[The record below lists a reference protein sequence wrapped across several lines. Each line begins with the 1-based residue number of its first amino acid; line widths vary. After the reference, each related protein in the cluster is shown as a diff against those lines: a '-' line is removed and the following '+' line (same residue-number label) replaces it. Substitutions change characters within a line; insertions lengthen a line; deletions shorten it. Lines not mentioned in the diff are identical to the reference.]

1 MHKNFRENH
10 LFSFLQRFDAESKPL
25 DLSMADFFRSKKS
38 LGSHDRRFLGDAAY
52 ALVRWKG
59 LLDHMLGKT
68 SSWEDRF
75 FLYQRLDLDHLPPEI
90 PAWIRSGAS
99 KWLYD
104 EVVYSHGKEKAASLC
119 RALNDPAPLTVRV
132 NTLKT
137 TREALLS
144 SWKNRFGAKAC
155 ETPTAIHFPKRE
167 PLTSLHEF
175 KEGLFEIQDEGSQ
188 RVAQLV
194 LANPGDQVLDYCSGS
209 GGKSLAFAARLEGKG
224 QIYLHD
230 IREHILHQ
238 AKKRMNRAG
247 IQNAQFLPP
256 GHRRLSSLKNKI
268 DWVLAD
274 VPCSGSGTYRRNPD
288 MKWKADGEMLDRLVQ
303 QQRDIFSLAINYA
316 KPGGKIVY
324 ATCSLFSRE
333 NQEQVDYFLKTLP
346 LDLEGEPLSIL
357 PTSNG
362 PDGFFAAVFSKKIL
376 TSDKIS
382 SQTM

>member
-10 LFSFLQRFDAESKPL
+10 LFSFLLRFDAEGKPL
-25 DLSMADFFRSKKS
+25 DLSLADFFKSKKS
-38 LGSHDRRFLGDAAY
+38 LGSHDRRFLGDSAY
-52 ALVRWKG
+52 GLVRWKG
-59 LLDHMLGKT
+59 LLDHMLGKP
-68 SSWEDRF
+68 SSWEERF
-75 FLYQRLDLDHLPPEI
+75 FLYQRFDFNKIPTDIPE
-90 PAWIRSGAS
+90 WIRCGAS

-104 EVVYSHGKEKAASLC
+104 EVLRSHGKEKAASLC
-119 RALNDPAPLTVRV
+119 RALNEQAPLTVRF
-132 NTLKT
+132 NPLKT
-137 TREALLS
+137 TREALLA
-144 SWKNRFGAKAC
+144 SWKGRYGAQAC
-155 ETPTAIHFPKRE
+155 ETPTAIRFPKRE
-167 PLTSLHEF
+167 PLTSLPEF

-188 RVAQLV
+188 IVAQLV

-209 GGKSLAFAARLEGKG
+209 GGKSLAFADRLKGKG

-238 AKKRMNRAG
+238 AKKRMKRAG
-247 IQNAQFLPP
+247 IQNAQFLQP

-288 MKWKADGEMLDRLVQ
+288 MKWKADEAMLDDLVQ
-303 QQRDIFSLAINYA
+303 RQREIFKLAIDYA

-346 LDLEGEPLSIL
+346 LELEGKPLSIL
-357 PTSNG
+357 PTFNG

-376 TSDKIS
+376 CSDKMS
-382 SQTM
+382 TQTM